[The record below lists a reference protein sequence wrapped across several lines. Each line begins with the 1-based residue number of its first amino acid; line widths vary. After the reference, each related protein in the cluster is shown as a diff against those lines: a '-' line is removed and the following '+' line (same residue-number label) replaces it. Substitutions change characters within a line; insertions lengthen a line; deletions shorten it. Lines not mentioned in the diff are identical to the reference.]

1 MARLYADENFPL
13 RVVNALRLMGHD
25 VLTAKEAGQ
34 ANKRVPDDQ
43 ALMFA
48 CSEKRAILTYNRR
61 HFIALHKLRP
71 NHSGIIICTFE
82 PNPIRLA
89 DRINNAI
96 EQLHF
101 LDGQIIRIIRP
112 SK

>member
-1 MARLYADENFPL
+1 MARLYADENFSL

-43 ALMFA
+43 VLAFA
-48 CSEKRAILTYNRR
+48 CSEKRAILTRNRR
-61 HFIALHKLRP
+61 HFIALHKSQP
-71 NHSGIIICTFE
+71 NHSGIIVCTYE

-89 DRINNAI
+89 DRINDAI
-96 EQLHF
+96 EQLSS
-101 LDGQIIRIIRP
+101 LDGKLIRIIRP